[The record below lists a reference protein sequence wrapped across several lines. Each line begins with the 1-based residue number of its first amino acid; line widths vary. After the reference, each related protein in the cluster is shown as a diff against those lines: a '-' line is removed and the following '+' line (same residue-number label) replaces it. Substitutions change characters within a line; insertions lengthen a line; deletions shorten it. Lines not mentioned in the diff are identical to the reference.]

1 MGKFK
6 ISIILCLF
14 LVSFNLLAQDSI
26 SVPRAIDKTS
36 FGLGAGFDFGGIGA
50 NLLVYPTENV
60 GLFGGMGYAIA
71 GVGFNAGAKFRLI
84 SKKHDADPYA
94 LVMYG
99 YNAAIGVKNA
109 SNYNKLFYGPTF
121 GFGFDLRS
129 KRNTRSYWSMALL
142 IPIRSSEVNDYMDDL
157 KNNHGVEFKNEL
169 PPIGISIGYRFIVN

>member
-1 MGKFK
+1 MQKIK
-6 ISIILCLF
+6 ISIIVGLF
-14 LVSFNLLAQDSI
+14 LISFNLIAQDSI
-26 SVPRAIDKTS
+26 PSRVIDKTS
-36 FGLGAGFDFGGIGA
+36 FGIGAGFDFGGIGT

-71 GVGFNAGAKFRLI
+71 GVGFNVGAKFRLI
-84 SKKHDADPYA
+84 SKKHNADPYA

-99 YNAAIGVKNA
+99 YNAAIAVKNA

-129 KRNTRSYWSMALL
+129 NRIKRSYWSLALL

-157 KNNHGVEFKNEL
+157 KNNHGIEFKNEL
-169 PPIGISIGYRFIVN
+169 PPIGISIGYRFIIN